1 MSLIMLLETQA
12 GFDYTGAD
20 CCGWMRDVGFSET
33 YVEGL
38 TVIAIDGVGVK

>member
-1 MSLIMLLETQA
+1 MSLFMLLETQA

-38 TVIAIDGVGVK
+38 TVIESMVAGVK